1 MFGKWLIGS
10 MNPERNRRI
19 AGESC
24 PPATPRECHVPLIRL
39 NAGGLYGQGKTG

>member
-1 MFGKWLIGS
+1 MFDKWLIGS

-24 PPATPRECHVPLIRL
+24 PSHARECHVPLIRL